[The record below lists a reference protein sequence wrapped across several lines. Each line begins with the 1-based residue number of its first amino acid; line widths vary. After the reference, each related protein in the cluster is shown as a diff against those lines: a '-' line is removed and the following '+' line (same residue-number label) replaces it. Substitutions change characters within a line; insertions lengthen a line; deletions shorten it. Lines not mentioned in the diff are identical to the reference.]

1 MDQQA
6 MGSTPRSYTED
17 YKRQVVDLVAS
28 SGRTATAVAAKVGL
42 HPTLLCRW
50 VRQYGASGGRVEAA
64 RPPAPSSKL
73 LPVPVPTA
81 DQAAEIAR
89 LRRECDRLR
98 MERDILK
105 RMARPVCKRD
115 LSWRRRSAST
125 YPVSGASPGQDGYPR
140 VPGPH
145 KNSGAKHHI

>member
-6 MGSTPRSYTED
+6 TRTKPRSYTED
-17 YKRQVVDLVAS
+17 YKRQVVDLVVS
-28 SGRTATAVAAKVGL
+28 TGRTPTSVASEVGL

-50 VRQYGASGGRVEAA
+50 VRQHGAGMGEAPRLA
-64 RPPAPSSKL
+64 AAPSLK
-73 LPVPVPTA
+73 PVPVPTA

-105 RMARPVCKRD
+105 RSISIFA
-115 LSWRRRSAST
+115 
-125 YPVSGASPGQDGYPR
+125 
-140 VPGPH
+140 GPLR
-145 KNSGAKHHI
+145 

>member
-6 MGSTPRSYTED
+6 TRPKPRSYTED
-17 YKRQVVDLVAS
+17 YKRQVVDLVVS
-28 SGRTATAVAAKVGL
+28 GGRTPTAVANEIGL

-50 VRQYGASGGRVEAA
+50 VRQDGTDAGKAEAP
-64 RPPAPSSKL
+64 RPAAAPFFK
-73 LPVPVPTA
+73 PVPVPTA

-105 RMARPVCKRD
+105 KSISIFA
-115 LSWRRRSAST
+115 
-125 YPVSGASPGQDGYPR
+125 
-140 VPGPH
+140 GPL
-145 KNSGAKHHI
+145 K

>member
-6 MGSTPRSYTED
+6 TGTKPRSYTED
-17 YKRQVVDLVAS
+17 YKRQVVDLVVS
-28 SGRTATAVAAKVGL
+28 SGRTATAVATEVGL

-50 VRQYGASGGRVEAA
+50 VRQYGAGSGRIEAA
-64 RPPAPSSKL
+64 GSPVAS
-73 LPVPVPTA
+73 LPKSVPIPTA

-105 RMARPVCKRD
+105 KSISIFA
-115 LSWRRRSAST
+115 
-125 YPVSGASPGQDGYPR
+125 
-140 VPGPH
+140 GPL
-145 KNSGAKHHI
+145 K

>member
-6 MGSTPRSYTED
+6 TRPKPRSYTED
-17 YKRQVVDLVAS
+17 YKRQVVDLVVS
-28 SGRTATAVAAKVGL
+28 GGRTPTAVADEVGL

-50 VRQYGASGGRVEAA
+50 VRQYGAGAGKAEAL
-64 RPPAPSSKL
+64 RPAVAPFLK
-73 LPVPVPTA
+73 PVPVPTA

-105 RMARPVCKRD
+105 KSISIFA
-115 LSWRRRSAST
+115 
-125 YPVSGASPGQDGYPR
+125 
-140 VPGPH
+140 GPLR
-145 KNSGAKHHI
+145 